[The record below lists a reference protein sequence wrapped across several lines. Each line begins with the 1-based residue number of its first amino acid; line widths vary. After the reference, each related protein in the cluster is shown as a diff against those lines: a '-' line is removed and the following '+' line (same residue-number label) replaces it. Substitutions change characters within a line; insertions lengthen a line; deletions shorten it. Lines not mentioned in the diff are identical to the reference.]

1 MIAEIIT
8 TDGEVIPSTH
18 EDFYIMLL
26 DNVPDQDLTD
36 YFLARKI
43 LTRLRLNHKQ
53 TNGSNGLSIIQL
65 RSFFYLEEIE
75 KAIQRLQEKK
85 LITKRDGINQELYFL
100 KTKKK

>member
-26 DNVPDQDLTD
+26 DNIPDKDLTD

-43 LTRLRLNHKQ
+43 LTKLRLNHKL
-53 TNGSNGLSIIQL
+53 TNGSNGLNLILLKNIFSFDEIQETL
-65 RSFFYLEEIE
+65 S
-75 KAIQRLQEKK
+75 QLQKQK
-85 LITKRDGINQELYFL
+85 LITKRDGINNELYFL
-100 KTKKK
+100 NTKNK